1 MAKSR
6 SPIIKWFKRIL
17 WLFLILVALS
27 ILLLSSSINQFKN
40 FYRHTLSA
48 KAGLETAL
56 QALESKNLESAGAS
70 AQKAEA
76 EFKAAL
82 LELDSTRDNFLIKNL
97 YFFRGQIDDLAA
109 LDQAGLSLSQAFS
122 RGLNIVRPFQSALV
136 DNQGKKF
143 FEFPG
148 SDKALILQSI
158 KDSEAEFSKLQ
169 ADLDTA
175 AANLESIPKFS
186 ILYPVHKQ
194 IDDLRIKVE
203 AGRELLLALRPWL
216 RLAPVIAGY
225 PEPSRFLLLLQNTDE
240 LRPTGGFLGT
250 YGILELSGGEIKTL
264 VTEDTYHL
272 DMPVKDTLTT
282 TPPLVLKT
290 YLKVDKWF
298 LRDSNWSPDW
308 PTAAKDIQ
316 FVYRE
321 ELNLLKQADS
331 GFSGVIGITPD
342 LISDLIRLT
351 GPISVK
357 GQEYNQDN
365 FQKLLQYNVEV
376 AYKDDNISSWDRK
389 EIINDIIKELKD
401 RLMALPLSRVQD
413 LVLLLERNLEQKNVL
428 VYFNNPVYQDQIND
442 LSWAGRVK
450 KSAGDYL
457 MVVDANL
464 AAFKSDAVM
473 VKSIDY
479 ALKARDEYEAKLK
492 LHYRHTGGF
501 DWRTTRYRSYTRVY
515 VPNGSQIVSIK
526 GEEPGTL
533 NVYYDPALDKN
544 VFAFFLVVEP
554 GKEKTIEIDYKL
566 SDQLKKE
573 MNADNYSLL
582 VQKQPGRRTSQLTV
596 GLDFKNRVNRYT
608 SDLLTDKVFQLKL
621 EE

>member
-1 MAKSR
+1 MSKPK
-6 SPIIKWFKRIL
+6 SPIIRWLKYLL
-17 WLFLILVALS
+17 WLFIVLVIVL
-27 ILLLSSSINQFKN
+27 ILLLSSSLKQFKS
-40 FYRHTLSA
+40 FYSHTLSA
-48 KAGLETAL
+48 KSNLETAV
-56 QALESKNLESAGAS
+56 QALSSKNLEAAGAS
-70 AQKAEA
+70 ASKAEL

-82 LELDSTRDNFLIKNL
+82 SELETTHSNFLIKNI

-109 LDQAGLSLSQAFS
+109 LDQAGLSLSQAFG
-122 RGLNIVRPFQSALV
+122 RGLSIVRPFQSALL

-143 FEFPG
+143 SEFPG
-148 SDKALILQSI
+148 NDKALILQSI
-158 KDSEAEFSKLQ
+158 KNSETEFANLQ

-175 AANLESIPKFS
+175 AVNLERIPKFS
-186 ILYPVHKQ
+186 VLYPIYKQ
-194 IDDLRIKVE
+194 IEDLRTKVE
-203 AGRELLLALRPWL
+203 AGREVLLALRPWL
-216 RLAPVIAGY
+216 RLSPVLAGY
-225 PEPSRFLLLLQNTDE
+225 PEPSRFLLLLQNNDE

-272 DMPVKDTLTT
+272 DMPVKDSLNT

-321 ELNLLKQADS
+321 ELNLLKQSDP
-331 GFSGVIGITPD
+331 GFSGVVGITPD
-342 LISDLIRLT
+342 LISDLIKLT
-351 GPISVK
+351 GPITVK

-401 RLMALPLSRVQD
+401 RLMAMPLSRVQD
-413 LVLLLERNLEQKNVL
+413 LVLILERNLEQKNIL
-428 VYFNNPVYQDQIND
+428 VYFNNPIYQDQIND

-450 KSAGDYL
+450 KVKGDYL

-473 VKSIDY
+473 VKSINY
-479 ALKARDEYEAKLK
+479 SLKAQEEYKAKLK

-515 VPNGSQIVSIK
+515 VPNGSQIISIK
-526 GEEPGTL
+526 GEEAGTL
-533 NVYYDPALDKN
+533 NVYYDPNLDKN

-554 GKEKTIEIDYKL
+554 GKEKTIEIEYKL
-566 SDQLKKE
+566 VNQDLK
-573 MNADNYSLL
+573 ADNYSLL

-596 GLDFKNRVNRYT
+596 DLDFKNRINKYT
-608 SDLLTDKVFQLKL
+608 SDLLTDKVFNLKAQ
-621 EE
+621 E

>member
-1 MAKSR
+1 MAKKK
-6 SPIIKWFKRIL
+6 SPIIR
-17 WLFLILVALS
+17 WLKYLLGLVIALIIVL
-27 ILLLSSSINQFKN
+27 ILLLSSSVNQLKS
-40 FYRHTLSA
+40 FYSHTLSA
-48 KAGLETAL
+48 KSNLETAV
-56 QALESKNLESAGAS
+56 QALSSKNLEAAGAS
-70 AQKAEA
+70 ADKAEL

-82 LELDSTRDNFLIKNL
+82 TELESTHSNFLIKNS

-109 LDQAGLSLSQAFS
+109 LDQAGLSLSQAFG
-122 RGLNIVRPFQSALV
+122 RGLSIVRPFQSALL

-143 FEFPG
+143 SEFPG
-148 SDKALILQSI
+148 NDKALILQSI
-158 KDSEAEFSKLQ
+158 KNSETEFANLQ
-169 ADLDTA
+169 LDLDTA
-175 AANLESIPKFS
+175 AVNLERIPKFS
-186 ILYPVHKQ
+186 VLYPIHKQ
-194 IDDLRIKVE
+194 IEELRTKVE
-203 AGRELLLALRPWL
+203 AGREVLLALRPWL
-216 RLAPVIAGY
+216 RLSPVLAGY
-225 PEPSRFLLLLQNTDE
+225 PEPSRFLLLLQNNDE

-272 DMPVKDTLTT
+272 DMPVKDTLNT

-316 FVYRE
+316 FVYKE
-321 ELNLLKQADS
+321 ELNLLKQADP

-342 LISDLIRLT
+342 LISDLIKLT
-351 GPISVK
+351 GPITVK

-376 AYKDDNISSWDRK
+376 AYKDENISSWDRK
-389 EIINDIIKELKD
+389 NIINDIIEELKD
-401 RLMALPLSRVQD
+401 RLMAMPLSRVQD
-413 LVLLLERNLEQKNVL
+413 LVLLLERNLEQKNIL
-428 VYFNNPVYQDQIND
+428 VYFNNPIYQDQIND

-450 KSAGDYL
+450 KVKGDYL

-473 VKSIDY
+473 VKSINY
-479 ALKARDEYEAKLK
+479 SLKAKDEYKAKLM

-515 VPNGSQIVSIK
+515 VPSGSQIIGIK
-526 GEEPGTL
+526 GEEAGTL
-533 NVYYDPALDKN
+533 NVYYDPNLDKN

-554 GKEKTIEIDYKL
+554 GKEKTIEIEYKL
-566 SDQLKKE
+566 TNKDLT
-573 MNADNYSLL
+573 ADNYSLL
-582 VQKQPGRRTSQLTV
+582 VQKQPGRRTGQLTV
-596 GLDFKNRVNRYT
+596 DLDFKNQINKYT
-608 SDLLTDKVFQLKL
+608 SDLLTDKVFDLKSQ
-621 EE
+621 E

>member
-1 MAKSR
+1 MAKKK
-6 SPIIKWFKRIL
+6 SPIIR
-17 WLFLILVALS
+17 WLKYLLGLVIALIIVL
-27 ILLLSSSINQFKN
+27 ILLLSSSVNQLKS
-40 FYRHTLSA
+40 FYSHTLSA
-48 KAGLETAL
+48 KSNLETAV
-56 QALESKNLESAGAS
+56 QALSSKNLEAAGAS
-70 AQKAEA
+70 AGKAEL

-82 LELDSTRDNFLIKNL
+82 TELESTHSNFLIKNS

-109 LDQAGLSLSQAFS
+109 LDQAGLSLSQAFG
-122 RGLNIVRPFQSALV
+122 RGLSIVRPFQSALL

-143 FEFPG
+143 SEFPG
-148 SDKALILQSI
+148 DDKALILQSI
-158 KDSEAEFSKLQ
+158 KNSETEFANLQ
-169 ADLDTA
+169 LDLDTA
-175 AANLESIPKFS
+175 AVNLERIPKFS
-186 ILYPVHKQ
+186 VLYPIHKQ
-194 IDDLRIKVE
+194 IEELRTKVE
-203 AGRELLLALRPWL
+203 AGREVLLALRPWL
-216 RLAPVIAGY
+216 RLSPVLAGY
-225 PEPSRFLLLLQNTDE
+225 PEPSRFLLLLQNNDE

-272 DMPVKDTLTT
+272 DMPVKDTLNT

-316 FVYRE
+316 FVYKE
-321 ELNLLKQADS
+321 ELNLLKQADP

-342 LISDLIRLT
+342 LISDLIKLT
-351 GPISVK
+351 GPITVK

-376 AYKDDNISSWDRK
+376 AYKDENISSWDRK
-389 EIINDIIKELKD
+389 DIINDIIEELKN
-401 RLMALPLSRVQD
+401 RLMAMPLSRVQD
-413 LVLLLERNLEQKNVL
+413 LILLLERNLEQKNIL
-428 VYFNNPVYQDQIND
+428 VYFNNPIYQDQIND

-450 KSAGDYL
+450 KVKGDYL

-473 VKSIDY
+473 VKSINY
-479 ALKARDEYEAKLK
+479 SLKAKDEYKAKLT

-515 VPNGSQIVSIK
+515 VPNGSQIIGIK
-526 GEEPGTL
+526 GEEAGTL
-533 NVYYDPALDKN
+533 NVYYDPNLDKN

-554 GKEKTIEIDYKL
+554 GKEKTIEIEYKL
-566 SDQLKKE
+566 TNKDL
-573 MNADNYSLL
+573 NADNYSLL

-596 GLDFKNRVNRYT
+596 DLDFKNRINKYT
-608 SDLLTDKVFQLKL
+608 SDLLTDKVFDLKSQ
-621 EE
+621 E